1 MVRSTDRQGDVV
13 FWCRKCS
20 GHARERM
27 GPKLMKYCKPEK
39 VGTKEYGKMLKRI
52 QILDAGRTLAKE
64 AGNWKIEGQKTRISR
79 KEERRLWNEFETGG
93 VMAQTELWI
102 VAEEKCWKTEVL
114 FPEKTDIN

>member
-1 MVRSTDRQGDVV
+1 
-13 FWCRKCS
+13 
-20 GHARERM
+20 
-27 GPKLMKYCKPEK
+27 MKYCKLEK

-79 KEERRLWNEFETGG
+79 NEERRLWNEFETGG

-102 VAEEKCWKTEVL
+102 VAEENVGRQRCSSLRKRISIEG
-114 FPEKTDIN
+114 I